1 MFKRIVF
8 LGCLV
13 LVAVVGWQSA
23 PRFTGDEVAVALG
36 VFGGVLAGIP
46 TALLVLARTPR
57 RGGKVGTR

>member
-8 LGCLV
+8 VGCLV
-13 LVAVVGWQSA
+13 LVVVVGWNIG
-23 PRFTGDEVAVALG
+23 PRFTGDQVDVALG
-36 VFGGVLAGIP
+36 VFFGALAGIP